1 MKKFKHMKKIFFGAI
16 VLATGLFSTAN
27 AQIQEGNWLVGSSI
41 ITSNFGLNTGAGYN
55 IALQPKAAYFIKD
68 NVALGAY
75 VDLGISKETKGS
87 PTGFDYGVGALGR
100 YYISPGEAG
109 VDNLLNHGR
118 WFFEGNLGVGGY
130 SVENG
135 PSTTGLD
142 FGVGPGYSYFITP
155 NIGVEGLVKYRGRAG
170 FGNEG
175 LNSNITFNVGFS
187 IYLPTSHAT
196 RIANEMK

>member
-1 MKKFKHMKKIFFGAI
+1 MKKLFLGAV
-16 VLATGLFSTAN
+16 VLGAGLFSTAN
-27 AQIQEGNWLVGSSI
+27 AQIQEGNWMVGSSLLS
-41 ITSNFGLNTGAGYN
+41 SNFGLNTGAGYD

-68 NVALGAY
+68 NVALGGY
-75 VDLGISKETKGS
+75 VNLGISKVTKGS
-87 PTGFDYGVGALGR
+87 PTRFDYGVGALGR

-118 WFFEGNLGVGGY
+118 WFFEGNLGVGGS

-135 PSTTGLD
+135 NSTTGLD

-155 NIGVEGLVKYRGRAG
+155 NIGIEGLVKYVGQSG

-187 IYLPTSHAT
+187 IYLPSGQAK
-196 RIANEMK
+196 RIANEAK